1 MEGISRGFFIS
12 IEGIE
17 GCGKST
23 QSALLK
29 EWLEERGVDVLLA
42 REPGGTE
49 ISEKIRDILL
59 DPVNIGMDPRTELL
73 LYLASRSQI
82 VQELLLPALKGGKV
96 VIVDRY
102 SDSTLA
108 YQGYGRGL
116 RMEKILPINS
126 FASRDLIPD
135 LTIVLDLDPESGFE
149 RKGRGTGTGRQGDR
163 LEMETLAFHRKIREG
178 FLDIA
183 RNEPDRVVVIDS
195 SRGIREIQDDIRD
208 ALSEKLP
215 IG

>member
-1 MEGISRGFFIS
+1 MDGISRGCFIS

-29 EWLEERGVDVLLA
+29 EWLEERGVGVLLA

-59 DPVNIGMDPRTELL
+59 DPVNTDMDHRTELL

-82 VQELLLPALKGGKV
+82 VQELLSPALKEGKV

-116 RMEKILPINS
+116 QLEEILAINS
-126 FASRDLIPD
+126 FASRDLSPD
-135 LTIVLDLDPESGFE
+135 LTILLDLDPERGFG
-149 RKGRGTGTGRQGDR
+149 RKGEGTGTGKKGDR
-163 LEMETLAFHRKIREG
+163 LEMETLVFHRKIRQG
-178 FLDIA
+178 FLEIA
-183 RNEPDRVVVIDS
+183 RNEPQRVVVVDS
-195 SRGIREIQDDIRD
+195 DRVIREVRDDIRKIV
-208 ALSEKLP
+208 SEKFSL
-215 IG
+215 

>member
-1 MEGISRGFFIS
+1 MDGISRGCFIS

-29 EWLEERGVDVLLA
+29 EWLEEKGADVLLA

-59 DPVNIGMDPRTELL
+59 DPDNTGMDHRTELL

-82 VQELLLPALKGGKV
+82 VQEMLLPALKGGKI

-116 RMEKILPINS
+116 RMEEILPINS
-126 FASRDLIPD
+126 FASRELIPD
-135 LTIVLDLDPESGFE
+135 LTILLDLDPEEGLD
-149 RKGRGTGTGRQGDR
+149 RKEKETGREGDR
-163 LEMETLAFHRKIREG
+163 LEMETLAFHQKVREG

-183 RNEPDRVVVIDS
+183 RSNPRRVVVVDS
-195 SRGIREIQDDIRD
+195 NREILEIQDEIRKIV
-208 ALSEKLP
+208 SEKLS
-215 IG
+215 I

>member
-1 MEGISRGFFIS
+1 MAANSRGHFIS

-23 QSALLK
+23 QTSLLK
-29 EWLEERGVDVLLA
+29 GWLEKKGERVLLA

-49 ISEKIRDILL
+49 ISEKIREILL
-59 DPVNIGMDPRTELL
+59 DPMNARMDHRTELL

-82 VQELLLPALKGGKV
+82 VQELLLPALDSGQIV
-96 VIVDRY
+96 LVDRY

-116 RMEKILPINS
+116 DTGEIRFINS
-126 FASRDLIPD
+126 FASRDLLPD
-135 LTIVLDLDPESGFE
+135 LTFLLDLDPVEGLK
-149 RKGRGTGTGRQGDR
+149 RKGMGNEARKQGDR
-163 LEMETLAFHRKIREG
+163 LEMEHLAFHLKVREG

-183 RNEPDRVVVIDS
+183 RDNPRRIVLVDAD
-195 SRGIREIQDDIRD
+195 REIQEIHADIQRVI
-208 ALSEKLP
+208 SERLP
-215 IG
+215 L